1 MVLKTCKWYIN
12 CLSGYDASIDIQ
24 RDLPRSYFEVDLSR
38 SLSTI
43 LFVITSGDLN
53 IDLTQKKV
61 FFYKTCRSFNEQSN
75 EACRLSLRFMVFE
88 IWWGGGGR
96 KALRPI
102 LSLSEPA
109 RNRVNPY
116 MPITLLHLQ
125 VYICVIHEVRLGFS
139 DFLLLISPGSRGQH
153 SLTAYRKY
161 VGEADWKN
169 FSVI

>member
-1 MVLKTCKWYIN
+1 MTRRLISSVTFLGHILKLTYLGHWVPFYLLLPLVTSILIWPKKKFFFTKLVG
-12 CLSGYDASIDIQ
+12 LSMNNQTRLAVCRYDSW
-24 RDLPRSYFEVDLSR
+24 FSR
-38 SLSTI
+38 S
-43 LFVITSGDLN
+43 D
-53 IDLTQKKV
+53 
-61 FFYKTCRSFNEQSN
+61 E
-75 EACRLSLRFMVFE
+75 
-88 IWWGGGGR
+88 GGGR

-153 SLTAYRKY
+153 LYLYLYLYLHLRAIHIQNAWRLLL
-161 VGEADWKN
+161 
-169 FSVI
+169 IH